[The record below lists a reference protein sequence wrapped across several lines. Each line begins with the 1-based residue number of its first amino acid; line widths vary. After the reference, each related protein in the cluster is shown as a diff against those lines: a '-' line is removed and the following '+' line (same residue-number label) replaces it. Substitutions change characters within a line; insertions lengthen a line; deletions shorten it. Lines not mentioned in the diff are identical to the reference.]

1 MGCQTLH
8 ASISDENCIYDEWI
22 LGFVEFFS
30 INTGKVFFIIDG
42 RRASLREEEVSVRK
56 KNIEQAS
63 FSQAVASFFFF
74 SKSSAKNTHISA
86 IIL

>member
-1 MGCQTLH
+1 MDIRIRG
-8 ASISDENCIYDEWI
+8 I
-22 LGFVEFFS
+22 FS

-42 RRASLREEEVSVRK
+42 RRASLREEEVSVR